1 MMLSELKNS
10 LEKERVLSLF
20 DITQRFNIN
29 ADLARLML
37 SRLIQKGCVIKCKK
51 TPACGIQ
58 CQQCS
63 ELVTELYQW
72 KQS

>member
-1 MMLSELKNS
+1 MILSELKNS
-10 LEKERVLSLF
+10 LEKERILSLF
-20 DITQRFNIN
+20 DITQRFNVD

-37 SRLIQKGCVIKCKK
+37 SRLIQKGCVIKCQKK
-51 TPACGIQ
+51 PACGTK

-72 KQS
+72 NQ